1 MLIPL
6 IVACALFMENL
17 DTTVLATALP
27 AVAHSLHED
36 PLHLSLAISSYLIS
50 LAVFIPLSGW
60 MAERFGAR
68 LIFRSAIV
76 VFTLGSVL
84 CGLSESIGQLVG
96 ARVLQGVGGAMMVPV
111 GRLVILRM
119 IPKNQLV
126 TAMAWVTIP
135 ALIAPIVGPIVG
147 GFIATYSSWRWIFF
161 INVPIGMVGFWLA
174 TRFIEETETEK
185 PPPLDFFG
193 WFILGLG
200 LASCVFGLENL
211 GKGLLPASTVLTWL
225 GFGAVLVIAYVY
237 WARTTTNPILDLS
250 LLKISTLHASIT
262 GGALFRIGVG
272 AYTIAMPMMLQVGF
286 GLTPLRSGLLTFAG
300 ATGAIAMRAMAS
312 RFVRWFGFRNLLV
325 ANTIVS
331 TLLMIGC
338 GLLTPLTPHVAILL
352 LILVLGFSR
361 SMQFTCIGAMGFAD
375 IAQPAMSQAT
385 SLTATAQQVA
395 LSVGVGVAAQLLNTS
410 MWWRNGDHL
419 QPIDFAVTFW
429 VVGAIAAASALIFA
443 RLAPDAGSSVSG
455 HFKSTESDLPPAT

>member
-1 MLIPL
+1 MLVPL

-27 AVAHSLHED
+27 AVARALHED
-36 PLHLSLAISSYLIS
+36 PLHLSLAISSYLVS

-60 MAERFGAR
+60 VAERFGAR

-76 VFTLGSVL
+76 VFTLGSIL
-84 CGLSESIGQLVG
+84 CGLSESIFQLIG

-135 ALIAPIVGPIVG
+135 ALIAPIVGPVVG

-161 INVPIGMVGFWLA
+161 INVPIGIFGFWLA

-211 GKGLLPASTVLTWL
+211 GKGLMPTSTVLTWL
-225 GFGAVLVIAYVY
+225 GFGAVLVVSYVY
-237 WARTTTNPILDLS
+237 RARTLAHPILDLS
-250 LLKISTLHASIT
+250 LMQTPTLHASVT

-300 ATGAIAMRAMAS
+300 ATGAIAMRTMAS
-312 RFVRWFGFRNLLV
+312 RLVRWFGFRNLLI
-325 ANTIVS
+325 ANTIIS
-331 TLLMIGC
+331 TALAAGC
-338 GLLTPLTPHVAILL
+338 GLLTPMTPSVTILL

-361 SMQFTCIGAMGFAD
+361 SMQFTCIGTMGFAD
-375 IAQPAMSQAT
+375 IAPAAMSQAT
-385 SLTATAQQVA
+385 TLTATAQQIS
-395 LSVGVGVAAQLLNTS
+395 LSVGVGVAAQVLNTS
-410 MWWRNGDHL
+410 MWWRHGDHL
-419 QPIDFAVTFW
+419 QPIDFSVTFW
-429 VVGAIAAASALIFA
+429 VVGAIAATSALIFA

-455 HFKSTESDLPPAT
+455 YSKRAESD

>member
-1 MLIPL
+1 MLVPL

-27 AVAHSLHED
+27 AVARSLHED
-36 PLHLSLAISSYLIS
+36 PLRLSLAISSYLVS

-76 VFTLGSVL
+76 VFTLGSIL
-84 CGLSESIGQLVG
+84 CGLSESIFQLIG

-119 IPKNQLV
+119 IPKRELV

-135 ALIAPIVGPIVG
+135 ALIAPIIGPIVG

-161 INVPIGMVGFWLA
+161 INVPIGMFGFWLA

-211 GKGLLPASTVLTWL
+211 GKGLMPTSTVLTWL
-225 GFGAVLVIAYVY
+225 GFGAVLVVAYVY
-237 WARTTTNPILDLS
+237 RARTVTHPILDLS
-250 LLKISTLHASIT
+250 LMKISTLHASIT

-272 AYTIAMPMMLQVGF
+272 AYTIAMPLMLQEGF
-286 GLTPLRSGLLTFAG
+286 GLTPFRSGLLTFAG
-300 ATGAIAMRAMAS
+300 ATGAIAMRTMAN
-312 RFVRWFGFRNLLV
+312 RLVRWFGFRNLLV
-325 ANTIVS
+325 ANTILS
-331 TLLMIGC
+331 TALTVAC
-338 GLLTPLTPHVAILL
+338 GLLTPTTPGATILV

-361 SMQFTCIGAMGFAD
+361 SLQFTCIGTMGFAD
-375 IAQPAMSQAT
+375 IAPPAMSQAT
-385 SLTATAQQVA
+385 TLSATAQQVS

-410 MWWRNGDHL
+410 MWWRNAEHL
-419 QPIDFAVTFW
+419 QPIDFSVTFW
-429 VVGAIAAASALIFA
+429 VVGAVAATSAFIFS

-455 HFKSTESDLPPAT
+455 YSQGAESELPPSS